1 MKERFAISS
10 ADMTKLITFD
20 TRFEESYKRSND
32 APTQPLEEG
41 KFAGDNKRKN
51 PFTFDVIASK
61 CQALN
66 SDSDIQKTMDE
77 LDRLANAPDFVILNS
92 KYKVYKDITLLNWEY
107 INSSEEHG
115 LEVKL
120 SFKEV
125 PTVSRQYSSNGGGAK
140 AKAGK
145 KPTVNRGLQQAKEPT
160 KAQNTIA
167 TDMFNYVKKKVGK

>member
-125 PTVSRQYSSNGGGAK
+125 PTVSRQYSSNGNMAK
-140 AKAGK
+140 AKN
-145 KPTVNRGLQQAKEPT
+145 KPTVNRGMQQAKT
-160 KAQNTIA
+160 A
-167 TDMFNYVKKKVGK
+167 TPSQKEQTLSLISRTTGGWKL